1 MMLRNS
7 VIRDEKRLK
16 ALPSLQRWGLIIVE
30 FKAENKG
37 RKRTHQHLF
46 MLKDA
51 VKDLKADGLLLKA
64 AISKV
69 PIADW
74 TALLEDSWGAIKET
88 QFFYA

>member
-16 ALPSLQRWGLIIVE
+16 ALPNLQRYGLIIVE

-37 RKRTHQHLF
+37 RKRKHQHLF
-46 MLKDA
+46 MLKDT

-64 AISKV
+64 AISKA
-69 PIADW
+69 PIEDW
-74 TALLEDSWGAIKET
+74 TALLEDSWGVIKET
-88 QFFYA
+88 HFFYA